1 MKMIMLVTY
10 RSELRDQLNTL
21 LQAKGHETCIP
32 PHRQDVV
39 AVMEDCHPDLIV
51 LDLYL
56 ADPSGLAVLK
66 ILRDD
71 RYQGPI
77 VMLSGPSMTSVL
89 HDALPM
95 GVDKVVHVPEQITGR
110 FDFGELELAIET
122 SLKCNP
128 QKERKPYRGQIARR
142 AHELYEEGGCQDGRD
157 MHDWLRAEQELP
169 HESEHRNR
177 P

>member
-1 MKMIMLVTY
+1 MLITY
-10 RSELRDQLNTL
+10 RSELRDQLNTM

-32 PHRQDVV
+32 PHRQDVI

-56 ADPSGLAVLK
+56 ADPSGLDVLR

-77 VMLSGPSMTSVL
+77 VLLAGPSMTSIV

-95 GVDKVVHVPEQITGR
+95 GVKVVHAPEHIAGR
-110 FDFGELELAIET
+110 FDFGELALAIDT
-122 SLKCNP
+122 SLKSTLSR
-128 QKERKPYRGQIARR
+128 ERKPYRGQIARR
-142 AHELYEEGGCQDGRD
+142 AHEFYEEGGRQDGRD
-157 MHDWLRAEQELP
+157 VDDWLRAEQELA
-169 HESEHRNR
+169 S
-177 P
+177 